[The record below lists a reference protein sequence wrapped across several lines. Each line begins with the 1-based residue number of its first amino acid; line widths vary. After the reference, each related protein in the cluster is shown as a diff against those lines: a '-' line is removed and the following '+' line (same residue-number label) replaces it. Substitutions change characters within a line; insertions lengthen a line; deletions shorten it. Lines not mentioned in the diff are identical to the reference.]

1 MKIFS
6 IGEMYKEN
14 HSCRVEVAAF
24 LLRCKG
30 GNSFKG
36 VDTRKYFF
44 SIWNGSLKVQGK
56 IMVETSANSDK
67 ERTITKDEG
76 CCWTMQ
82 NYVLIGDKRPF
93 LWGTVNFIPI
103 ICWKKKKWRKE
114 DSQEKQDSA
123 MLSMIPW
130 IVLYTYFTWILSNCF
145 KKLVNYLQMIY
156 IVSSAAIS

>member
-103 ICWKKKKWRKE
+103 ICWKKKNGGKRTVKKNRI
-114 DSQEKQDSA
+114 Q
-123 MLSMIPW
+123 LCFPW
-130 IVLYTYFTWILSNCF
+130 SHELYFIHILLGYC
-145 KKLVNYLQMIY
+145 Q
-156 IVSSAAIS
+156 IVSRSL